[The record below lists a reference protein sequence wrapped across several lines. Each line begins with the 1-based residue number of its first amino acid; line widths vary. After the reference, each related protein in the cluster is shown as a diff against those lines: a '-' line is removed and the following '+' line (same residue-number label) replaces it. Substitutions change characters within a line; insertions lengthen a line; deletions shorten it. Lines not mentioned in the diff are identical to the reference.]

1 MCAVDVCC
9 CTLYFCSFVEIEDL
23 IFFLRDGSGRGGE
36 GGGYVMLFVLSFL
49 VVIGNTLYFLF
60 LQAAIEGYFLD
71 WGWKLCCTSVIL
83 TGIGVYGRFGSFFSI
98 HTPAFHFQSVGTLGV
113 HSI

>member
-1 MCAVDVCC
+1 MCAVDVCR

-36 GGGYVMLFVLSFL
+36 GGGYVMLFVL
-49 VVIGNTLYFLF
+49 YFL
-60 LQAAIEGYFLD
+60 AAIEGYFLD

-83 TGIGVYGRFGSFFSI
+83 TGIGVYGRFGSFFSS
-98 HTPAFHFQSVGTLGV
+98 HTHMLSTSRALEHLVYIQ
-113 HSI
+113 